1 LLHYTATLNPFAEWQ
16 HAYYKLSS
24 RKSNTYVRTELFDEF
39 ECLRKQVDPEYGKG
53 QESST
58 LILFE

>member
-1 LLHYTATLNPFAEWQ
+1 MNTFAQWQ

-24 RKSNTYVRTELFDEF
+24 RKNTKYVRSDLFDEF
-39 ECLRKQVDPEYGKG
+39 EALRTQVDTEYGKR
-53 QESST
+53 QESSA